1 MENIMLDEKKKNI
14 KIVGKYY
21 WLEMVQT
28 CACVV
33 TLFICTDV
41 I

>member
-21 WLEMVQT
+21 WL
-28 CACVV
+28 
-33 TLFICTDV
+33 DV
-41 I
+41 PAWLPSLSALT

>member
-14 KIVGKYY
+14 KIVGKYQ
-21 WLEMVQT
+21 WLETVQT

>member
-21 WLEMVQT
+21 WLETVQIPSLSALT
-28 CACVV
+28 
-33 TLFICTDV
+33 
-41 I
+41 